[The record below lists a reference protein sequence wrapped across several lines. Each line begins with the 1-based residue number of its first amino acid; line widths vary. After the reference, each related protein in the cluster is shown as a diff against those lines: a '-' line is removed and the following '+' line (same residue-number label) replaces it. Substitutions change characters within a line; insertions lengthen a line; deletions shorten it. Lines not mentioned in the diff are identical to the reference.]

1 GVPGVFPE
9 PQQDPV
15 IAIAAVALRQGC
27 REPFLRV
34 VFTLLSCAPLRGATV
49 RSFQSERELLQVR
62 FGVKNGDF

>member
-1 GVPGVFPE
+1 RIFGVNCGVFGAAGVFPE

-15 IAIAAVALRQGC
+15 IAIAAVALRQGA

-49 RSFQSERELLQVR
+49 RSFDSE
-62 FGVKNGDF
+62 

>member
-15 IAIAAVALRQGC
+15 IAIAAVALRQGA

-49 RSFQSERELLQVR
+49 RSFDSERDLLQVGFWGEKPR
-62 FGVKNGDF
+62 F

>member
-15 IAIAAVALRQGC
+15 IAIAAVALRQGA

-49 RSFQSERELLQVR
+49 RSFQSERDLLQVR
-62 FGVKNGDF
+62 FWGKKTQF

>member
-15 IAIAAVALRQGC
+15 IAIAAVALRQGS

-49 RSFQSERELLQVR
+49 RSFRTEKELLQV
-62 FGVKNGDF
+62 